1 MQHAAGREAHLAQS
15 PRELLVAGHHSGHD
29 VPVSAQVLGGAVQ
42 DQAGPLSG
50 GALQHGCG
58 EGVVGE
64 QRDGAAGVRDGAQVE
79 FGERRVGRGL
89 DHDKPGVR
97 AQGVRDA
104 RRVDPG
110 HLGAQQSGGQQ
121 VIAAAVQGP
130 YGDDMAQAE
139 RAAHEQYGAQRGHA
153 AREGDR
159 ALGAFE
165 AGEGGLETG
174 DGRVAEAA
182 VDGRALRFGAVGRE
196 RVDAGGLAAAVVRGV
211 GRGQVDRRGVQP
223 QPGEVLPP
231 GVHGLGGEGS
241 GAGRRDTGVLNVVGV
256 VLSVVCVVHHGFHAQ
271 QTEHRTGPRPR
282 TPCYVRAMAESVV
295 LDPVD
300 LHLLRLLQND
310 ARTTYRDL
318 AAQVG
323 VAPSTC
329 LDRVTRLRRA
339 GVILGHQLRLD
350 PAKLGRGLEALLSVQ
365 VRPHRRELVGPFV
378 DRIRALPESRT
389 VFHLTG
395 PDDYLVLVAVADM
408 ADLQRL
414 VLDEF
419 TSRREVA
426 RVETRLIFQQWDC
439 GPLLPPAPPSAS
451 PSAKSS

>member
-1 MQHAAGREAHLAQS
+1 
-15 PRELLVAGHHSGHD
+15 
-29 VPVSAQVLGGAVQ
+29 
-42 DQAGPLSG
+42 
-50 GALQHGCG
+50 
-58 EGVVGE
+58 
-64 QRDGAAGVRDGAQVE
+64 
-79 FGERRVGRGL
+79 
-89 DHDKPGVR
+89 
-97 AQGVRDA
+97 
-104 RRVDPG
+104 
-110 HLGAQQSGGQQ
+110 
-121 VIAAAVQGP
+121 
-130 YGDDMAQAE
+130 
-139 RAAHEQYGAQRGHA
+139 
-153 AREGDR
+153 
-159 ALGAFE
+159 
-165 AGEGGLETG
+165 
-174 DGRVAEAA
+174 
-182 VDGRALRFGAVGRE
+182 
-196 RVDAGGLAAAVVRGV
+196 
-211 GRGQVDRRGVQP
+211 
-223 QPGEVLPP
+223 
-231 GVHGLGGEGS
+231 
-241 GAGRRDTGVLNVVGV
+241 
-256 VLSVVCVVHHGFHAQ
+256 
-271 QTEHRTGPRPR
+271 
-282 TPCYVRAMAESVV
+282 MAESVV

-439 GPLLPPAPPSAS
+439 GPLLPPVPLSAS